1 MSREAVHVVGS
12 GPNGLAAAIVLAQAG
27 VPVRVHEAQP
37 TLGGSARSA
46 ALTLPGYVHDRCSG
60 IHPLGIASPFF
71 STLPLRQHGL
81 EWIHPSA
88 PCAHPLDDG
97 TAVICERSVD
107 ATAEG
112 LGPDA
117 KAYRDL
123 FAPLASAWPEL
134 AEDLLQPILHVPR
147 HPLRLARFG
156 WAARRSARGLAFSRF
171 RGERARALFA
181 GMAAHSVLP
190 LEALPASVFGLI
202 LTASAHA
209 VGWPLPR
216 GGAQHISDALAAHL
230 RGLGGDIQLGDEVT
244 ELERFGNDT
253 VLLDLTPRQVERL
266 AGPRLPEAYRARL
279 LRFRY
284 GPGAFKLDWAL
295 DGPIPWRAHECM
307 RAGTVHIGGS
317 FDEIA
322 QSERA
327 VTEGRPSARP
337 FVLLAQHT
345 LFDPSRAPDGRH
357 TAWAY
362 CHVPNG
368 WTVGM
373 TEAIEAQIERF
384 APGFRKR
391 ILARH
396 AISPANLEA
405 ENANLV
411 GGDITGGSQDLAQL
425 LARPRLWGSP
435 YATPDPRIFLCG
447 ASTPPGAGVH
457 GMCGWHAART
467 VLARNGRA
475 LRTLRAPPERP
486 T

>member
-1 MSREAVHVVGS
+1 VSLEAVHVIGS
-12 GPNGLAAAIVLAQAG
+12 GPNGLAAGIVLAQAG
-27 VPVRVHEAQP
+27 VRVRVHEAQP
-37 TLGGSARSA
+37 ILGGGARSA

-60 IHPLGIASPFF
+60 IHPLAIGSPFF
-71 STLPLRQHGL
+71 RTLPLGRHGL
-81 EWIHPSA
+81 EWVHPPA

-97 TAVICERSVD
+97 TAVVCERSVD

-123 FAPLASAWPEL
+123 FAPLASAWDDL
-134 AEDLLQPILHVPR
+134 AEDLLRPPLHVPR

-156 WAARRSARGLAFSRF
+156 WTARRSARALAFSLF

-190 LEALPASVFGLI
+190 LEALPTSAFGLI
-202 LTASAHA
+202 LTTAAHA
-209 VGWPLPR
+209 LGWPLPR

-230 RGLGGDIQLGDEVT
+230 RALGGEIQVGDEVT

-253 VLLDLTPRQVERL
+253 VLFDLTPRQVEQI
-266 AGPRLPEAYRARL
+266 AGPRLPEVYRARL
-279 LRFRY
+279 RRFRY

-295 DGPIPWRAHECM
+295 DGPIPWTAQECG

-317 FDEIA
+317 FDEDRT
-322 QSERA
+322 ERA
-327 VTEGRPSARP
+327 RDRGRPAE
-337 FVLLAQHT
+337 
-345 LFDPSRAPDGRH
+345 RAAFHPPRTTRCLTSH
-357 TAWAY
+357 VPPRETHRWAY

-368 WTVGM
+368 STVDM
-373 TEAIEAQIERF
+373 TEPIEAQIERF

-396 AISPANLEA
+396 SISAANLER

-411 GGDITGGSQDLAQL
+411 GGDITGGSQHLAQL
-425 LARPRLWGSP
+425 IARPRLWNSP
-435 YATPDPRIFLCG
+435 YATPNPRIFLCG

-457 GMCGWHAART
+457 GMCGWHAARS
-467 VLARNGRA
+467 VLA
-475 LRTLRAPPERP
+475 LRGE
-486 T
+486 

>member
-1 MSREAVHVVGS
+1 VSIETVHVVGS
-12 GPNGLAAAIVLAQAG
+12 GPNGLAAGIVLAQAG
-27 VPVRVHEAQP
+27 VRVRVHEAQP
-37 TLGGSARSA
+37 ILGGGARSA

-60 IHPLGIASPFF
+60 IHPLAIGSPFF
-71 STLPLRQHGL
+71 RTLSLDRHGL
-81 EWIHPSA
+81 EWVHPPA

-97 TAVICERSVD
+97 TAVVCERSVD

-123 FAPLASAWPEL
+123 FAPLASAWDDL
-134 AEDLLQPILHVPR
+134 AEDLLRPPLHVPR

-156 WAARRSARGLAFSRF
+156 WTARRSARALAFSLF
-171 RGERARALFA
+171 RGERARAFFA

-190 LEALPASVFGLI
+190 LEALPTSAFGLI
-202 LTASAHA
+202 LTTAAHA
-209 VGWPLPR
+209 LGWPLPR

-230 RGLGGDIQLGDEVT
+230 RALGGEIQVGDEVT
-244 ELERFGNDT
+244 ELERFGSDT
-253 VLLDLTPRQVERL
+253 VLLDLTPRQVEQI

-279 LRFRY
+279 RRFRY

-295 DGPIPWRAHECM
+295 DGPIPWSAQECG

-322 QSERA
+322 RSEREIA
-327 VTEGRPSARP
+327 EGRPSVRP
-337 FVLLAQHT
+337 FILLAQHT
-345 LFDPSRAPDGRH
+345 LFDPTRAPEGKH

-368 WTVGM
+368 STVDM
-373 TEAIEAQIERF
+373 TEPIEAQIERF

-396 AISPANLEA
+396 SISAANLER

-411 GGDITGGSQDLAQL
+411 GGDITGGSQHLAQL
-425 LARPRLWGSP
+425 IARPRLWSSP
-435 YATPDPRIFLCG
+435 YATPNPRIFLCG

-457 GMCGWHAART
+457 GMCGWHAARS
-467 VLARNGRA
+467 VLA
-475 LRTLRAPPERP
+475 LRG
-486 T
+486 